1 MVIPDGY
8 GYGHIVFVRQG
19 LWTQLVCKGLE
30 IVAGGVVL
38 ERGGGLGS
46 ASFIVNNIILP
57 GERG

>member
-8 GYGHIVFVRQG
+8 GHIMLVMQG

-46 ASFIVNNIILP
+46 ASFIVDKVIPP
-57 GERG
+57 GEGG